1 MRRKSTEKSIEA
13 SALVVRSKAAREPAT
28 RNSPMLET
36 TMPRRQPRR
45 FTTGRNQQLNLKAT
59 PQTIE
64 RFYRLADEKRLTLC
78 ETLELALEAL
88 EHADGSP

>member
-1 MRRKSTEKSIEA
+1 MRRKSIEKSIGD
-13 SALVVRSKAAREPAT
+13 SALAVRSKSTGEPAT
-28 RNSPMLET
+28 RKAAMLET
-36 TMPRRQPRR
+36 TSPRRQPRR

-78 ETLELALEAL
+78 ETLELALDAL
-88 EHADGSP
+88 ERGDSPP